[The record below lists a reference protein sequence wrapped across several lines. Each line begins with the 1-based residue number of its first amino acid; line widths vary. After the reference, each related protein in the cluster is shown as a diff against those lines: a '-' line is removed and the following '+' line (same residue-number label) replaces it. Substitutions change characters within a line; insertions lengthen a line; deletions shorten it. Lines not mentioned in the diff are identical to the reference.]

1 MKTMKTKQPRPHHNV
16 YVIELDPVVLQEQ
29 KRFVDENPDHDPA
42 KACLYVGMTGRTP
55 EERFEQHREG
65 IKSSK
70 YPHRH
75 SRKLRSELY
84 ERHNPMTFED
94 ACAKEVELAKELRSQ
109 GHAVWQR

>member
-1 MKTMKTKQPRPHHNV
+1 MKAKPRKLHHNV
-16 YVIELDPVVLQEQ
+16 YVIELDPAVLKE
-29 KRFVDENPDHDPA
+29 KRFAEENPDHDPA

-55 EERFEQHREG
+55 TERFKQHRAG
-65 IKSSK
+65 VKSSK

-75 SRKLRSELY
+75 GRELRCELY